1 METAAAFDPVLGHA
15 KPKLL
20 LTQAVAQGKIAPAYL
35 FAGPNGVG
43 RRLAADCFAQLI
55 FGQAAR
61 YGSDPQAQQSL
72 AQRLSL
78 GNHPDL
84 LRVEPTFL
92 HQGKTLTRAEAEAA
106 GLKRK
111 TAPQIRLSQVRD
123 VARFVS
129 RPPLEA
135 SRSLVVI
142 DQAETMAEAAAN
154 GLLKTLEEPGNA
166 TLILLAPSPEVLL
179 STLVSRCQRI
189 AFGALGQAEVEAVL
203 AVQGWTELLDHAEI
217 LALAEGSPGRAIA
230 LWQQLQSMPEEIM
243 TAIAQLANWLSPA
256 PSQASAATPKA
267 VLTLAALIAKQL
279 DLEGQLWLINYLQQR
294 LWQTT
299 RVRSRPALEALEEG
313 RQLLLRYVQ
322 PQLVWE
328 VLLLKVSG
336 LDRPGAQRPWIPGHP
351 F

>member
-1 METAAAFDPVLGHA
+1 MDIAAAFAPLLGHA

-20 LTQAVAQGKIAPAYL
+20 LTQAVAQGKLAPAYL
-35 FAGPNGVG
+35 FAGPAGVG
-43 RRLAADCFAQLI
+43 RSLAARCFAQLI

-84 LRVEPTFL
+84 LWVEPTFL
-92 HQGKTLTRAEAEAA
+92 HQGKTLSRAEAEAA

-111 TAPQIRLSQVRD
+111 TAPQIRLSQVRE

-135 SRSLVVI
+135 CRSLVVI

-166 TLILLAPSPEVLL
+166 TLILLAPSPEALL

-189 AFGALGQAEVEAVL
+189 PFGALDEAEMQAVL
-203 AVQGWTELLDHAEI
+203 VAQGQRDILDQGEI
-217 LALAEGSPGRAIA
+217 LALAEGSPGQAIA
-230 LWQQLQSMPEEIM
+230 LWQQLQTMPEDIL
-243 TAIAQLANWLSPA
+243 TAIAQLPHWLSPA
-256 PSQASAATPKA
+256 GSTASPASPKA
-267 VLTLAALIAKQL
+267 VLSLAALIAKQL
-279 DLEGQLWLINYLQQR
+279 DLEGQLWLISYLQQR
-294 LWQTT
+294 LWQAALGS
-299 RVRSRPALEALEEG
+299 SRPALEALENA
-313 RQLLLRYVQ
+313 RLLLLRYVQ

-336 LDRPGAQRPWIPGHP
+336 LDRPATSRPRPVGQP